1 MSYSRL
7 EYPRLDTPRRTM
19 LGATVNPPVTPAR
32 PRVLLLEDDPA
43 IARTVAFALERE
55 GLAVQ
60 HVLLVGDAQAVLA
73 RHTVDVLVLDVGLPD
88 GNGIDL
94 CRNLRQSADPRQ
106 RTLPVLM
113 LTARGEEIDRVLGLE
128 MGADDY
134 LTKPFS
140 PREMV
145 ARVRALLRRAAMS
158 PAAAAAPSAPPL
170 FEVDDAGQRI
180 RYAGHWLSLT
190 RLEYGLLRTLLAA
203 PARIHRR
210 EALLDAVWGPGSE
223 ATDRNVD
230 TQVKT
235 LRAKLREVTPGSD
248 PIVTHRGLG
257 YGLETTNAAQSM
269 SRQGFPGERSASDPG

>member
-1 MSYSRL
+1 MSYSCQEWLRR
-7 EYPRLDTPRRTM
+7 PGRRRTM
-19 LGATVNPPVTPAR
+19 LGATVKPPVPPAR

-55 GLAVQ
+55 GHAVQ
-60 HVLLVGDAQAVLA
+60 HVLLVGEAQAVLA
-73 RHTVDVLVLDVGLPD
+73 RQAVDVLVLDVGLPD

-94 CRNLRQSADPRQ
+94 CRALRQSADPRQ

-113 LTARGEEIDRVLGLE
+113 LSARSEEIDRVLGLE

-134 LTKPFS
+134 LIKPFS

-158 PAAAAAPSAPPL
+158 PPVPAPAAPPL

-180 RYAGHWLSLT
+180 RYAGQWLSLT
-190 RLEYGLLRTLLAA
+190 RLEHGLLRTLLSA

-235 LRAKLREVTPGSD
+235 LRAKLREVTPGND

-269 SRQGFPGERSASDPG
+269 PRQGFPGEGSAGPDG